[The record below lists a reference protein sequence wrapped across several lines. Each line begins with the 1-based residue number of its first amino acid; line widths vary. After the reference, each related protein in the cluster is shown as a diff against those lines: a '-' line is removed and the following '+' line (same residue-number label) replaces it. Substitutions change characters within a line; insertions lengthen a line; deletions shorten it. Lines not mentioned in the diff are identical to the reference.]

1 MIRKLLLSSC
11 VLASVVVAQ
20 TTMAAVP
27 SRSEVGYSHRE
38 APAVPNRT
46 EAGHSHREAPATPD
60 RTEAGY
66 SHRESKAAPTRAA
79 PAPRPQTP
87 KKVAAEKKLQKL

>member
-1 MIRKLLLSSC
+1 MEETPVIRKLLLSSC
-11 VLASVVVAQ
+11 VLASMVVAQ

-38 APAVPNRT
+38 APAVPNRSD
-46 EAGHSHREAPATPD
+46 ASYSHREAQ
-60 RTEAGY
+60 
-66 SHRESKAAPTRAA
+66 AAPTRAT
-79 PAPRPQTP
+79 PAPRPQNP